1 MRKRL
6 TAALLCLCLLFTL
19 LPATAFAEGEAD
31 SGTPPAGSAL
41 CEHHPQHDESC
52 GYTEGT
58 EGSPC
63 THEHDEDCYALV
75 TECVHEH
82 TAECYPAQSV
92 SENTA
97 TPSQPEEAKP
107 TACTHVCSEE
117 SGCITEVLDCKH
129 EHDETCG
136 YVPATEG
143 TPCAFVC
150 EVCNTQ
156 DSGDTATP
164 SDAQPEECICETLCT
179 EDNINEDCPVCGA
192 EGADL
197 NDCKGAAP
205 AECTCET
212 LCTGEEINAD
222 CPVCSVEGAELDKVC
237 VGVAP
242 MLPVTAL
249 AVEEHGSHNNGWTE
263 LTADTTTLSDGSYYL
278 SGDVEY
284 TGTESITVSG
294 EVILCLNSQ
303 KLNLKGQH
311 ISVGSGASFTL
322 CDCSTGGVLTGGSGG
337 YRGSGGGVYVD
348 GGGTFTMTSGNIAGN
363 TAAAGGGV
371 YVDDGGTFTMEGGSI
386 YNNKATTGG
395 GGGVMVHN
403 GTFTLSGGSI
413 TGNATNSETYG
424 YGGGVC
430 LYGTFYLSGDA
441 IIQGNTK
448 AGTTDNLYLGWQ
460 TINITG
466 PLGENAHIGV
476 NAEAIPRSFIN
487 GWSDNM
493 AGKNPADYFSS
504 DDDTWDIG
512 LNADGDVVLGSLCTI
527 ITQPTDKSV
536 IEGKSATFTVN
547 ATGSEPL
554 SYQWQQNMNGSG
566 WTDITGETNA
576 TYTTGKT
583 TMDMNGTQY
592 RCVVSNSAGSVISD
606 AATLAVQKSTTPI
619 DPKYVRYIV
628 EHYKQ
633 NADGRYTLADTEQ
646 PIDEIGKTVTA
657 TPKTYEGYTY
667 NPNAAGTVAGG
678 TLTEIR
684 DAADIVTLKLYY
696 DLTVYTVTVEIEGS
710 GTAAASPASATAGT
724 EIRLTADP
732 GGNYHFER
740 WEVVSGNITIEN
752 NAFSMPDENV
762 TVRAVFARDASGGSS
777 GTEGGHTGD
786 DEADEEDSDSPSGN
800 IGVQEEADSPFTD
813 VLPGDWFYN
822 DVMFA
827 WENGL
832 MDGTG
837 AVTFSPNVPITRAQ
851 VALIFF
857 RLAGSPEVTG
867 DNPFTDVE
875 NSPATAWYYDAALWA
890 HQRGIVAGYADHTWH
905 PGDPVSREQLAVMFR
920 NYANYRG
927 YDLTAADNLSGYADA
942 GEVSEWAKESV
953 RWAADRGMMNGRNS
967 AVLNP
972 TGIVTR
978 AQAAAMLCRFI
989 ESNSLVPPVVVSGEN
1004 EDAEGMD
1011 SGERGWTQQFPGPMT
1026 GSMARNDYV
1035 PVVSDGADT
1044 ERRALRASKKQAKI

>member
-1 MRKRL
+1 MVNK
-6 TAALLCLCLLFTL
+6 
-19 LPATAFAEGEAD
+19 
-31 SGTPPAGSAL
+31 GS
-41 CEHHPQHDESC
+41 
-52 GYTEGT
+52 
-58 EGSPC
+58 
-63 THEHDEDCYALV
+63 
-75 TECVHEH
+75 
-82 TAECYPAQSV
+82 
-92 SENTA
+92 
-97 TPSQPEEAKP
+97 
-107 TACTHVCSEE
+107 
-117 SGCITEVLDCKH
+117 
-129 EHDETCG
+129 
-136 YVPATEG
+136 
-143 TPCAFVC
+143 
-150 EVCNTQ
+150 
-156 DSGDTATP
+156 
-164 SDAQPEECICETLCT
+164 
-179 EDNINEDCPVCGA
+179 
-192 EGADL
+192 
-197 NDCKGAAP
+197 
-205 AECTCET
+205 
-212 LCTGEEINAD
+212 
-222 CPVCSVEGAELDKVC
+222 
-237 VGVAP
+237 
-242 MLPVTAL
+242 
-249 AVEEHGSHNNGWTE
+249 
-263 LTADTTTLSDGSYYL
+263 
-278 SGDVEY
+278 
-284 TGTESITVSG
+284 
-294 EVILCLNSQ
+294 
-303 KLNLKGQH
+303 
-311 ISVGSGASFTL
+311 
-322 CDCSTGGVLTGGSGG
+322 
-337 YRGSGGGVYVD
+337 
-348 GGGTFTMTSGNIAGN
+348 
-363 TAAAGGGV
+363 
-371 YVDDGGTFTMEGGSI
+371 
-386 YNNKATTGG
+386 
-395 GGGVMVHN
+395 
-403 GTFTLSGGSI
+403 FTLSGGSI
-413 TGNATNSETYG
+413 TGNAINDEIYG
-424 YGGGVC
+424 FGGGVC

-448 AGTTDNLYLGWQ
+448 VGTADNLYLGWQ

-466 PLGENAHIGV
+466 PLGKNAHIGV
-476 NAEAIPRSFIN
+476 NAENVPRTFIS

-628 EHYKQ
+628 EHYQQ

-657 TPKTYEGYTY
+657 APKTYEGYTY
-667 NPNAAGTVAGG
+667 NPNAAGTVASG

-732 GGNYHFER
+732 GGSYHFDG
-740 WEVVSGNITIEN
+740 WEIVSGNITIEN

-786 DEADEEDSDSPSGN
+786 DEAGEEDSDSPSGS

-822 DVMFA
+822 DVMFV

-927 YDLTAADNLSGYADA
+927 YDLTAADDLSGYVDA

-1044 ERRALRASKKQAKI
+1044 VRRALRVSKKQAKI

>member
-1 MRKRL
+1 MGGVELTGSPDHPAYAKTDADGKVTVCGNTDPEVSIVWDGTTLNLNGATSQNPNGHGIQRDGSLTIQLEGDNTVSCKGFSYGISTTDRL
-6 TAALLCLCLLFTL
+6 TIQGSGTL
-19 LPATAFAEGEAD
+19 QVTCGNNYGIYAD
-31 SGTPPAGSAL
+31 SVTVKGGTVNATGGIATDDYGDSYGIYADSVTVEGGALTATGGTTTGNISYSYGINGDVTVNDGALTATGGTAGVNS
-41 CEHHPQHDESC
+41 SC
-52 GYTEGT
+52 GIGSDSVTVNGGT
-58 EGSPC
+58 LTATGGKATGEFGWSYGVRAFNNVTITGGEVTVASNDQGIQANTITIAPKHNTSIVVEVGDNADDAKAIGGSPF
-63 THEHDEDCYALV
+63 
-75 TECVHEH
+75 TE
-82 TAECYPAQSV
+82 
-92 SENTA
+92 
-97 TPSQPEEAKP
+97 EE
-107 TACTHVCSEE
+107 
-117 SGCITEVLDCKH
+117 
-129 EHDETCG
+129 
-136 YVPATEG
+136 
-143 TPCAFVC
+143 
-150 EVCNTQ
+150 
-156 DSGDTATP
+156 
-164 SDAQPEECICETLCT
+164 
-179 EDNINEDCPVCGA
+179 
-192 EGADL
+192 
-197 NDCKGAAP
+197 
-205 AECTCET
+205 
-212 LCTGEEINAD
+212 
-222 CPVCSVEGAELDKVC
+222 
-237 VGVAP
+237 
-242 MLPVTAL
+242 
-249 AVEEHGSHNNGWTE
+249 
-263 LTADTTTLSDGSYYL
+263 
-278 SGDVEY
+278 
-284 TGTESITVSG
+284 
-294 EVILCLNSQ
+294 
-303 KLNLKGQH
+303 
-311 ISVGSGASFTL
+311 
-322 CDCSTGGVLTGGSGG
+322 
-337 YRGSGGGVYVD
+337 
-348 GGGTFTMTSGNIAGN
+348 
-363 TAAAGGGV
+363 
-371 YVDDGGTFTMEGGSI
+371 
-386 YNNKATTGG
+386 
-395 GGGVMVHN
+395 
-403 GTFTLSGGSI
+403 
-413 TGNATNSETYG
+413 
-424 YGGGVC
+424 
-430 LYGTFYLSGDA
+430 
-441 IIQGNTK
+441 
-448 AGTTDNLYLGWQ
+448 
-460 TINITG
+460 TINISS
-466 PLGENAHIGV
+466 AHH
-476 NAEAIPRSFIN
+476 
-487 GWSDNM
+487 
-493 AGKNPADYFSS
+493 YFHS
-504 DDDTWDIG
+504 
-512 LNADGDVVLGSLCTI
+512 AAYAAVTI
-527 ITQPTDKSV
+527 TTQPSGTTV
-536 IEGKSATFTVN
+536 TEGQTATFTIA

-667 NPNAAGTVAGG
+667 NPNAAGTVASG
-678 TLTEIR
+678 TLTAIR

-710 GTAAASPASATAGT
+710 GTASASPASATAGT
-724 EIRLTADP
+724 EIRLTADS

-752 NAFSMPDENV
+752 NAFSMPAENV
-762 TVRAVFARDASGGSS
+762 TVRAVFAPDASGGSS

-786 DEADEEDSDSPSGN
+786 DEADEEDSDSLSGN

-822 DVMFA
+822 DVMFV
-827 WENGL
+827 WKNGL

-837 AVTFSPNVPITRAQ
+837 AVTFSPDAPITRAQ

-927 YDLTAADNLSGYADA
+927 YDLTAADDLSGYVDA